1 MSEVQ
6 DTLSAGADFQDAPCD
21 CEAAEEVVDQ
31 EAVALELAERNALAA
46 VFDDVREQS
55 SDSQLVEPTRWVD
68 LELVPAHMTADEF
81 EMFVYEYLED
91 QQAAAQEQASED
103 EPAVVYRSAT
113 RAVGVPPAI
122 VAPAPVEEPDGAAS
136 VDCAC
141 SPALDDAVLE
151 VVDAGNLEVVDAAVD
166 LDEVAASEPS
176 VQDDRSPFA
185 NLNIPAGYR
194 LVELE
199 GEWVLVPTD
208 EDPEPV
214 ERVVD
219 CTGIVA
225 LVGAHSYYLYD
236 SGRMTD
242 TFAHWA
248 FLAAEDNNVV
258 TFVDCVREESR
269 VYPRPL
275 PASSLKNPPFRL
287 TDEEIDRAWD
297 EVCESGLY
305 PDVQQ
310 TRASNGDVYYFST
323 EYLTPTYAGSL
334 AEWASVE
341 RYMNV

>member
-6 DTLSAGADFQDAPCD
+6 SALPTGAGFRDAPCD
-21 CEAAEEVVDQ
+21 VEAIEEVAGQEAA
-31 EAVALELAERNALAA
+31 ALELAEHNALAA

-55 SDSQLVEPTRWVD
+55 SDSQLVEPTRWPS
-68 LELVPAHMTADEF
+68 LGLVPDHMTADEF

-91 QQAAAQEQASED
+91 QQAAAREQASED

-122 VAPAPVEEPDGAAS
+122 VAPAPVEEADGAVSA
-136 VDCAC
+136 DCA
-141 SPALDDAVLE
+141 SSSASDDAVLE
-151 VVDAGNLEVVDAAVD
+151 IVDSSDLEPADAAD
-166 LDEVAASEPS
+166 LGEAAALDPPA
-176 VQDDRSPFA
+176 DDGRSPFA
-185 NLNIPAGYR
+185 NLSIPAGYQ

-208 EDPEPV
+208 EEPEPV
-214 ERVVD
+214 ERAID
-219 CTGIVA
+219 CEGIVT

-236 SGRMTD
+236 SARMTD
-242 TFAHWA
+242 AFAHWA
-248 FLAAEDNNVV
+248 FLAAEDDNVV

-287 TDEEIDRAWD
+287 SDEEIDRAWD
-297 EVCESGLY
+297 EVRESGLY
-305 PDVQQ
+305 PDIQQ

-323 EYLTPTYAGSL
+323 EHLTPAYAASL

-341 RYMNV
+341 RYMNM